1 MTSIRLLATAAT
13 AMLAAASAFHSVE
26 ASAQAQEAVK
36 IRLGTLAPR
45 GTSWHRSLLVMGEK
59 WRTAQGT
66 GATFIVY
73 TDGSQGGEADM
84 VRRMR
89 IGQLNAA
96 LLSMVGMAEIDDS
109 VSALQKM
116 PMVFRSWEE
125 LDYLRE
131 KLRPALEKRFL
142 DKGFVVLCWG
152 DAGWVRFFSKEPAL
166 RPADYRRMK
175 IFAWAG
181 DNPQA
186 DLMKSLGYHP
196 VVLEISD
203 ILPGLQTGMINMVP
217 STPFWALTLQFSKH
231 APYMLDMN
239 WVPLVGAVVVTR
251 KSWDAMSPGA
261 QTALLQAGDAAG
273 VQLRAISRRENV
285 EAVEAMKKRGLRV
298 QAVSPELEAEWR
310 AMAEQAY
317 PMIRGKL
324 VPADVFDEVQQ
335 GLEEYRA
342 GQARVQR

>member
-1 MTSIRLLATAAT
+1 MPLIRKLLLTVA
-13 AMLAAASAFHSVE
+13 LLVCL
-26 ASAQAQEAVK
+26 SAQAQEATK

-45 GTSWHRSLLVMGEK
+45 GTSWHRSLLEMGEK
-59 WRTAQGT
+59 WRNAQGG
-66 GATFIVY
+66 GASFIVY

-96 LLSMVGMAEIDDS
+96 LLSVVGLTEIDDS
-109 VSALQKM
+109 VAALQKM
-116 PMVFRSWEE
+116 PMVFRSWDE
-125 LDYLRE
+125 LDYLRD
-131 KLRPALEKRFL
+131 KLRPNLEKRLF

-175 IFAWAG
+175 LFAWAG

-203 ILPGLQTGMINMVP
+203 ILPGLQTGMVNMVP
-217 STPFWALTLQFSKH
+217 STPFWALTLQFYKH

-251 KSWDAMSPGA
+251 KSWDAMTPGA
-261 QTALLQAGDAAG
+261 QKALLQAGDAAG
-273 VQLRAISRRENV
+273 VQLRAISRRENE
-285 EAVEAMKKRGLRV
+285 EAVEAMKKRGLKV

-310 AMAEQAY
+310 RMAEQAY
-317 PMIRGKL
+317 PMIRGKM
-324 VPADVFDEVQQ
+324 VPADLFDEVQQ
-335 GLEEYRA
+335 LLQEYRA

>member
-1 MTSIRLLATAAT
+1 MTSVRLLAAAALLAAAT
-13 AMLAAASAFHSVE
+13 AV
-26 ASAQAQEAVK
+26 QAQEPVK

-45 GTSWHRSLLVMGEK
+45 GTSWHRSLLEMGEK
-59 WRTAQGT
+59 WRAAQGP
-66 GATFIVY
+66 GAAFIVY

-96 LLSMVGMAEIDDS
+96 LLSVVGMTEIDDS
-109 VSALQKM
+109 VAALQKM
-116 PMVFRSWEE
+116 PMVFRSWDE

-131 KLRPALEKRFL
+131 KLRPNLERRFF

-166 RPADYRRMK
+166 RPADYRGMK
-175 IFAWAG
+175 LFAWAG

-186 DLMKSLGYHP
+186 DIMKSLGYHP

-203 ILPGLQTGMINMVP
+203 ILPGLQTGMVNMVP
-217 STPFWALTLQFSKH
+217 STPFWALTLQFYKH

-261 QTALLQAGDAAG
+261 QQALLEAGEAAG
-273 VQLRAISRRENV
+273 VRLRAISRRENE
-285 EAVEAMKKRGLRV
+285 EAVEAMKKRGLKV
-298 QAVSPELEAEWR
+298 QAVSPEVEAEWR
-310 AMAEQAY
+310 RMAEQTY

-324 VPADVFDEVQQ
+324 VPADLFDEVQQ
-335 GLEEYRA
+335 LLHDYRA
-342 GQARVQR
+342 GQGEAQR